1 MKVDLAKS
9 IVDTQK
15 VGFLHP
21 YLISLL
27 AGFYTSVIHP
37 PDFWNTSNTT
47 EYVFPKSF
55 FHFAC
60 LSGSI
65 SILRVSEF
73 SNDLIHY
80 LHPKAIPQL
89 HKMATGWQ
97 APVFWSHDMT
107 WKISF
112 WDGKMFKGELLN
124 LQGVWF
130 LNKNSNPQQTHF
142 YAVFKLS
149 FEWASWQ
156 YQTLHLTDLTT
167 KPSFCWPCR
176 KKNRLQPPSEPARS
190 GRPQKGS
197 WAVRSAPEP
206 QKGWWAVRSALEP
219 QKGWW
224 AVRSALEPQ
233 KDSRAVHSC
242 PEPSAEASSDLEV
255 ERSFSHQ
262 KKTFKVSTGRNK
274 NWEKLFPQLNI
285 TKQNISEIKWTV
297 PHQKKWD
304 APCDIPHLY
313 TS

>member
-1 MKVDLAKS
+1 METS
-9 IVDTQK
+9 
-15 VGFLHP
+15 FL
-21 YLISLL
+21 
-27 AGFYTSVIHP
+27 
-37 PDFWNTSNTT
+37 
-47 EYVFPKSF
+47 
-55 FHFAC
+55 
-60 LSGSI
+60 
-65 SILRVSEF
+65 
-73 SNDLIHY
+73 
-80 LHPKAIPQL
+80 
-89 HKMATGWQ
+89 GWQ
-97 APVFWSHDMT
+97 
-107 WKISF
+107 
-112 WDGKMFKGELLN
+112 ELLN

-130 LNKNSNPQQTHF
+130 RNKNSNPQQTHF

-149 FEWASWQ
+149 FEWFSWQ

-176 KKNRLQPPSEPARS
+176 KKIRLQPPSEPACS

-197 WAVRSAPEP
+197 WAVRSAP
-206 QKGWWAVRSALEP
+206 EP

-297 PHQKKWD
+297 PHQKKMRCSMWHSPGASFQSAD
-304 APCDIPHLY
+304 LY